1 MFKTFIAIAA
11 ATVSLCAGAQVVSVR
26 SIDKVPMTGLA
37 VNIARVSP
45 DGTFAVASSNDDN
58 SLYTVNLSNG
68 QTSRLQA
75 EGSALELS
83 FAPDGSA
90 IVYKSSTM
98 KSGHLRY
105 YSVKTLDLSKG
116 NVRSLT
122 AESRHCPS
130 FSVSPMGVLSM
141 NEKGR
146 HSAKSLSG
154 ASTSAAQA
162 VVGINRGHLEV
173 TVPGGKSK
181 FIDPQGEGSYLWP
194 SLSPDGK
201 KIVYYLVGAG
211 CFTCNLDGSDVRP
224 LGYVHAPR
232 WLNNNVVVGC
242 QDYDNGS
249 YITSST
255 IVATD
260 MSGNIQALTGPDV
273 IGINPSATADGSAV
287 LFSTPAGELYVIT
300 LNK

>member
-45 DGTFAVASSNDDN
+45 DGTFAVASSNDNN

-181 FIDPQGEGSYLWP
+181 FIDPHRRAKAVICGP
-194 SLSPDGK
+194 R
-201 KIVYYLVGAG
+201 
-211 CFTCNLDGSDVRP
+211 CRP
-224 LGYVHAPR
+224 TAR
-232 WLNNNVVVGC
+232 K
-242 QDYDNGS
+242 
-249 YITSST
+249 SST
-255 IVATD
+255 SWSAPVA
-260 MSGNIQALTGPDV
+260 SPAI
-273 IGINPSATADGSAV
+273 
-287 LFSTPAGELYVIT
+287 STVPTFAPWAMCMLRAG
-300 LNK
+300 